1 MITWHITGKK
11 HYACLCDLMNEDV
24 TIYLWLYNTF
34 YQDNLLKST
43 TNILVLTFGQT
54 RKIII
59 IIWSYFRLVQ
69 SKLHKTFPGKYWRQ
83 KQEHKHKKN
92 ITAMYHRIVVIKTR
106 TSNKILKYLVCTLER
121 FMKPFHRFGIIHN
134 QNTHVHTVLVCVKTV
149 SVLSPFL

>member
-1 MITWHITGKK
+1 MAYNWKK

-34 YQDNLLKST
+34 YQDNLNST
-43 TNILVLTFGQT
+43 TNTLVLTFGQT
-54 RKIII
+54 RKIVT

-83 KQEHKHKKN
+83 KQEHKHKKHN
-92 ITAMYHRIVVIKTR
+92 SHVSQNSCNSKTR

-121 FMKPFHRFGIIHN
+121 FMKLFHRFGIIHN
-134 QNTHVHTVLVCVKTV
+134 QNTHVHTVLVYLKTV